1 MQLRFMFFSY
11 LCARVQPGFGEQYT
25 VAFTVSIY
33 VETDRI
39 CFFFG
44 AKSSKYGRLFSFFFR
59 PSTTLSG
66 KTIEVHQLSVIDQL
80 NSNVSLVHTHRPTQV
95 NYNVDTHCMFV

>member
-39 CFFFG
+39 CFFSAPKVANMVGYFRFFSAKHDTFG
-44 AKSSKYGRLFSFFFR
+44 KNDR
-59 PSTTLSG
+59 ST
-66 KTIEVHQLSVIDQL
+66 SVKC
-80 NSNVSLVHTHRPTQV
+80 NRST
-95 NYNVDTHCMFV
+95 